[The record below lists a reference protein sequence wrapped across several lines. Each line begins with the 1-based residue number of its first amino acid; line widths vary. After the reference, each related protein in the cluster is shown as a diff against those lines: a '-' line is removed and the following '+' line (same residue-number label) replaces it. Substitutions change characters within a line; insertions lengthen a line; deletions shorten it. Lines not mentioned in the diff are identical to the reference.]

1 MLNNPTQIDCKN
13 FNEMTL
19 LACLINL
26 FQGFIDRGRN
36 STEWGPNDV
45 TTDVI
50 SGETYTCETGILP
63 GHRPTAIADLVE
75 NFEIFLS
82 GDFTKMTHYLRNGVS
97 NYLLTFKIKIF
108 FIQINHQL

>member
-1 MLNNPTQIDCKN
+1 MLWSFLSRDGVK
-13 FNEMTL
+13 
-19 LACLINL
+19 LIKRWGDPKKSVY
-26 FQGFIDRGRN
+26 FKGFIDRGRN

-82 GDFTKMTHYLRNGVS
+82 GDFTKMTHYLRGNKS
-97 NYLLTFKIKIF
+97 PQIRE
-108 FIQINHQL
+108 IQKKLAQSQTYG